1 MCRVTAILSAAKAAH
16 TDLLCEG
23 PRSLLAQ
30 GEVAARPQ
38 DDGWGIARLDARGKA
53 LLAKSPRPAR
63 LEKPA
68 FRKAAAAPARVVLA
82 HLRDASNPGKLPK
95 TRLVGPRNTQP
106 FAGEGLLFGHN
117 GTLFIKDEIR
127 SLLGKYAARVKGVN
141 DSEVLFWQVV
151 KMLDAYGDPALALEM
166 ALDEIRTVWVS
177 CRGKYPGLKAPYRGL
192 NLYLAG
198 PDSLTVLCHWPGK
211 NKPALLAPG
220 WKFGQ
225 VAWRMEKG
233 RVVFSSE
240 PSDAR
245 PGWRRMNDSE
255 IAVASVKGGRLQ
267 LSFRRIPA

>member
-1 MCRVTAILSAAKAAH
+1 MCRITAILSAAQAAH
-16 TDLLCEG
+16 PDLLCEG

-30 GEVAARPQ
+30 GEVPSRPQ
-38 DDGWGIARLDARGKA
+38 DDGWGIARLDSRGKA
-53 LLAKSPRPAR
+53 LLARSPRPAR
-63 LEKPA
+63 LQKQY
-68 FRKAAAAPARVVLA
+68 FRRAAAAPARAVLA

-95 TRLVGPRNTQP
+95 ARLLGLPNTQP
-106 FAGEGLLFGHN
+106 FAGEGLIFGHN

-127 SLLGKYAARVKGVN
+127 SLLGKYAARVKGIN

-177 CRGKYPGLKAPYRGL
+177 CRGKYPKFKAPYRGL

-198 PDSLTVLCHWPGK
+198 PDSLTVLCHWPGG
-211 NKPALLAPG
+211 NKPALLTKG

-225 VAWRMEKG
+225 VAWRKEKY

-240 PSDAR
+240 PADAR
-245 PGWRRMNDSE
+245 PGWRKMNDSE
-255 IAVASVKGGRLQ
+255 IASASVKGGRLQ
-267 LSFRRIPA
+267 LSFRRISA

>member
-1 MCRVTAILSAAKAAH
+1 MCRVTAILSAAPAAH
-16 TDLLCEG
+16 PDLLCEG

-30 GEVAARPQ
+30 GGVADRPQ
-38 DDGWGIARLDARGKA
+38 DDGWGIARFDARGKA
-53 LLAKSPRPAR
+53 LLARSPRPAR
-63 LEKPA
+63 LGKIS
-68 FRKAAAAPARVVLA
+68 FCRAAAVPSRAVLA

-95 TRLVGPRNTQP
+95 ARLLGLANTQP
-106 FAGEGLLFGHN
+106 FAGQGFVFGHN

-127 SLLGKYAARVKGVN
+127 SLLGKYAAKVKGTN

-177 CRGKYPGLKAPYRGL
+177 CRGKYPDLKAPYRGL

-198 PDSLTVLCHWPGK
+198 PSSLAVLCHWPGK

-225 VAWRMEKG
+225 VAWRREKD

-240 PSDAR
+240 PADGR
-245 PGWRRMNDSE
+245 PGWRKMNDSE
-255 IAVASVKGGRLQ
+255 IAVASVRGGRLQ